1 MDNILNYSIFSLYIL
16 STLSIWRAIL
26 SGKNNSFFKFF
37 AWFFWLIAILGHFY
51 ALYPIFSSN
60 SLNLSI
66 DYALLLVAF
75 IISITLYFSS
85 IFSNTRFLGLIILPL
100 VSLIF
105 LFDFV
110 KNPVNITI
118 NNYLFIHIVISLIS
132 YSILCLS
139 AAQSLILKIQEKKL
153 QANQP
158 IGLISKL
165 PSLDAMDK
173 LLFKL
178 LALGVIFLSL
188 SLLSGF
194 IFLDDI
200 FAQNLAH
207 KTVLSILAWIIFVF
221 LIYAR
226 KSYGWR
232 GSKAANINLIGVF
245 ILFLSYFGT
254 KVVLEIIL

>member
-1 MDNILNYSIFSLYIL
+1 MDNTINYLIFSLYIL
-16 STLSIWRAIL
+16 SALSIWRVML
-26 SGKNNSFFKFF
+26 PGRKSSFFKFSV
-37 AWFFWLIAILGHFY
+37 WFFWLMAIFGHFY
-51 ALYPIFSSN
+51 ILYPIFSNN
-60 SLNLSI
+60 SVNLSL
-66 DYALLLVAF
+66 DHALLIVAF
-75 IISITLYFSS
+75 IISVTLYFSS
-85 IFSNTRFLGLIILPL
+85 IFGNTKFLGLIILPL
-100 VSLIF
+100 VSMVF

-110 KNPVNITI
+110 KNPVNVTI
-118 NNYLFIHIVISLIS
+118 NNFLFIHIVISLIS

-139 AAQSLILKIQEKKL
+139 AAQSLILKIQEKRL

-158 IGLISKL
+158 IGLIAEL

-178 LALGVIFLSL
+178 LALGIIFLSA

-207 KTVLSILAWIIFVF
+207 KTILSILAWIIFVF

-226 KSYGWR
+226 KIYGWR
-232 GSKAANINLIGVF
+232 GSKAANINLMGFF

-254 KVVLEIIL
+254 KTVLEIIL

>member
-1 MDNILNYSIFSLYIL
+1 MDTIINYSVFSLYIL
-16 STLSIWRAIL
+16 STLSIWWVMLPGR
-26 SGKNNSFFKFF
+26 KRSFFTFST
-37 AWFFWLIAILGHFY
+37 WFFWLIAIFGHFY
-51 ALYPIFSSN
+51 ILYPVFSNN
-60 SLNLSI
+60 SINLSLE
-66 DYALLLVAF
+66 YALLIVAF
-75 IISITLYFSS
+75 IISVTLYFSS
-85 IFSNTRFLGLIILPL
+85 IFSNTKFLGLIILPL
-100 VSLIF
+100 VSLVF

-118 NNYLFIHIVISLIS
+118 NNFLFIHIVISLIS

-139 AAQSLILKIQEKKL
+139 AAQSLILKLQEKKL
-153 QANQP
+153 QTNQP
-158 IGLISKL
+158 IGLIAEL

-173 LLFKL
+173 LLFKI
-178 LALGVIFLSL
+178 LALGVIFLSA
-188 SLLSGF
+188 SLASGF

-207 KTVLSILAWIIFVF
+207 KTILSILAWIIFVF

-232 GSKAANINLIGVF
+232 GTKAANINLIGFF

-254 KVVLEIIL
+254 KTVLEIIL

>member
-1 MDNILNYSIFSLYIL
+1 MDNIINYLIFSLYIL
-16 STLSIWRAIL
+16 STLSIWRVML
-26 SGKNNSFFKFF
+26 PGRKSGFFKFSM
-37 AWFFWLIAILGHFY
+37 WFFWLIAIFGHLY
-51 ALYPIFSSN
+51 ILYPIFSNN
-60 SLNLSI
+60 SVNLSL
-66 DYALLLVAF
+66 DYALLIVAF
-75 IISITLYFSS
+75 IISVTLYFSS
-85 IFSNTRFLGLIILPL
+85 IFSNTKFLGLIILPL
-100 VSLIF
+100 VSLVF

-110 KNPVNITI
+110 KNPVNVII
-118 NNYLFIHIVISLIS
+118 NNFLFIHIVISLIS

-139 AAQSLILKIQEKKL
+139 AAQSLILKIQEKRL

-158 IGLISKL
+158 IGLIAEL

-178 LALGVIFLSL
+178 LALGIIFLSA

-207 KTVLSILAWIIFVF
+207 KTILSILAWIIFVF

-232 GSKAANINLIGVF
+232 GSKAANINLIGFF

-254 KVVLEIIL
+254 KAVLEIIL

>member
-1 MDNILNYSIFSLYIL
+1 MENILNYLVFSLYIL
-16 STLSIWRAIL
+16 SALSIWRAMVL
-26 SGKNNSFFKFF
+26 GKKSSFFKFSV
-37 AWFFWLIAILGHFY
+37 WFFWLTAILGHFY
-51 ALYPIFSSN
+51 ILYPIFSNN
-60 SLNLSI
+60 SVNLSL
-66 DYALLLVAF
+66 DYALLIVAF
-75 IISITLYFSS
+75 IISATLCFSS
-85 IFSNTRFLGLIILPL
+85 MFSNTKFLGLIILPL
-100 VSLIF
+100 ISLIF
-105 LFDFV
+105 LFDFA
-110 KNPVNITI
+110 KNPVNVTF

-158 IGLISKL
+158 IGLIAEL
-165 PSLDAMDK
+165 PSLDSMDK

-178 LALGVIFLSL
+178 LALGIIFLSA

-207 KTVLSILAWIIFVF
+207 KTILSILAWIIFVF

-232 GSKAANINLIGVF
+232 GSKAANINLIGFF

-254 KVVLEIIL
+254 KIVLEIIL

>member
-1 MDNILNYSIFSLYIL
+1 
-16 STLSIWRAIL
+16 
-26 SGKNNSFFKFF
+26 
-37 AWFFWLIAILGHFY
+37 
-51 ALYPIFSSN
+51 
-60 SLNLSI
+60 
-66 DYALLLVAF
+66 
-75 IISITLYFSS
+75 
-85 IFSNTRFLGLIILPL
+85 
-100 VSLIF
+100 
-105 LFDFV
+105 
-110 KNPVNITI
+110 
-118 NNYLFIHIVISLIS
+118 VISLIS

-139 AAQSLILKIQEKKL
+139 AAQSLILKIQEKRL

-158 IGLISKL
+158 IGLIAEL

-178 LALGVIFLSL
+178 LALGIIFLSA

-207 KTVLSILAWIIFVF
+207 KTILSILAWIIFVF

-226 KSYGWR
+226 KIYGWR
-232 GSKAANINLIGVF
+232 GSKAANINLIGFF

-254 KVVLEIIL
+254 KTVLEIIL